1 MRVENRVQPT
11 REQVLAFLQSGQEG
25 PIVMVNLLK
34 FRERAEYEDGRAS
47 ELTGQEAYRIYAAGM
62 KKLLEARGGR
72 FVFSGTVR
80 NLLLGEVESLWDV
93 VGLAEYPSPAVMI
106 EIATSPEFHAIEVHR
121 VAGLAGQL
129 NLTTDEDRSLVS

>member
-1 MRVENRVQPT
+1 MRVENRVQPN
-11 REQVLAFLQSGQEG
+11 REQVMAFLQRAKDG

-34 FRERAEYEDGRAS
+34 FRERAVYEDGRAT
-47 ELTGQEAYRIYAAGM
+47 ELTGQQAYRLYAGAM

-80 NLLLGEVESLWDV
+80 NLLLGEVETLWDV

-106 EIATSPEFHAIEVHR
+106 EIASSPEFHAIEVHR
-121 VAGLAGQL
+121 VAGLEGQL
-129 NLTTDEDRSLVS
+129 NLTTDEDRSVL

>member
-1 MRVENRVQPT
+1 MRVENRLQPT
-11 REQVLAFLQSGQEG
+11 REQVAAFLQRGQDG

-34 FRERAEYEDGRAS
+34 FRARAAYEDGRPT
-47 ELTGQEAYRIYAAGM
+47 ELTGEQAYRLYAAGM

-93 VGLAEYPSPAVMI
+93 VGLAAYPSPAVMI
-106 EIATSPEFHAIEVHR
+106 EIATSPEFRAIEVHR
-121 VAGLAGQL
+121 VAGLEGQL
-129 NLTTDEDRSLVS
+129 NLTTDEDRSVL

>member
-1 MRVENRVQPT
+1 MRVENRIQPN
-11 REQVLAFLQSGQEG
+11 REQVMAFLQRAKDG

-34 FRERAEYEDGRAS
+34 FRERAVYEDGRAT
-47 ELTGQEAYRIYAAGM
+47 ELTGQQAYRLYANAM

-80 NLLLGEVESLWDV
+80 NLLLGEVETLWDV

-106 EIATSPEFHAIEVHR
+106 EIASSPEFHAIEVHR
-121 VAGLAGQL
+121 VAGLEGQL
-129 NLTTDEDRSLVS
+129 NLTTDEDRSVL